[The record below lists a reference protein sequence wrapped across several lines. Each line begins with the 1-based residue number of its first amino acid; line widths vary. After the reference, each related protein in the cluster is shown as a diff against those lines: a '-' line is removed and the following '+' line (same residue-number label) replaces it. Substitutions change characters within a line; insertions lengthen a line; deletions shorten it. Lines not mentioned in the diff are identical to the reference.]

1 MLNYQRVYRY
11 IYIQT
16 HIYLII
22 SHEESP
28 LYWYI
33 SLYILHEKYLSPI
46 PTHPMT
52 AEGLLRILWLGNVR
66 SGTDDVDLVW
76 INLIFYLGTSNATD
90 FHTGTE
96 HQSVYHLAI
105 PIYIYIIVIPN
116 KMEKVIHHQITR
128 DLLIY
133 LFGDEHTCFPT
144 WPCEVSITIHIGDMV
159 VKRNIWLIELKPPI
173 YLSSNRPKS
182 IICPDSSPFTHH
194 FPWVFFNFPSI
205 PSIFPPFSHPFSLH
219 FLNRVPVPGDDAR
232 AADPR
237 RPGLRARLQQR
248 PAAGGAGELP
258 SEQRLGRMGIRRD
271 DGILQLRHGS
281 N

>member
-1 MLNYQRVYRY
+1 MKNHHC
-11 IYIQT
+11 T
-16 HIYLII
+16 DI
-22 SHEESP
+22 SH
-28 LYWYI
+28 YI
-33 SLYILHEKYLSPI
+33 SCMKNICLPSQHTQWLPKAYFGSFGSEMCDQAPMMLTWCESIWSF
-46 PTHPMT
+46 TWGHPMPRIFILERSIK
-52 AEGLLRILWLGNVR
+52 ACIILRFL
-66 SGTDDVDLVW
+66 
-76 INLIFYLGTSNATD
+76 
-90 FHTGTE
+90 
-96 HQSVYHLAI
+96 
-105 PIYIYIIVIPN
+105 YIYIIVIPN